1 MTFHALL
8 ELAVPFF
15 AAFFFVGVSAFQ
27 QRNITHERYVT
38 MFGTTIVRAFVE
50 AAVVIAFVS
59 QGFHVPTILAIGV
72 GGGLGCV
79 VSVKLS
85 KRIFHD

>member
-1 MTFHALL
+1 ML

-15 AAFFFVGVSAFQ
+15 ASFVFVGVSAFQ
-27 QRNITHERYVT
+27 QRNITHNRYAS

-50 AAVVIAFVS
+50 AAVVIAYVS
-59 QGFHVPTILAIGV
+59 QGFHVPTVLAIGI

-79 VSVKLS
+79 LSVKLS

>member
-1 MTFHALL
+1 MLA
-8 ELAVPFF
+8 LAVPFF
-15 AAFFFVGVSAFQ
+15 ASFFYVGISAFQ
-27 QRNITHERYVT
+27 QRNITHNRYVA

-50 AAVVIAFVS
+50 AAVVIAYVS
-59 QGFHVPTILAIGV
+59 QGFHWPTVLAIGI